1 MDDKYLKDMESE
13 YDYHE
18 KKGNLF
24 KVRHLKIT
32 IEDFGWT
39 KWKSTPKFPPA
50 VKKDYDFILGLE
62 KRLMENS
69 DDGYGYELTKSEMKK
84 CNALYNIYSKDLSD
98 KEAYKPKFKFEESL
112 WDNVTMVTPD

>member
-1 MDDKYLKDMESE
+1 MNDKYLKDMESE

-39 KWKSTPKFPPA
+39 KWKSTPNFPPA
-50 VKKDYDFILGLE
+50 VKKDYEFVLGLE
-62 KRLMENS
+62 KRLMELS
-69 DDGYGYELTKSEMKK
+69 DDGCGFDLDKNEMKK
-84 CNALYNIYSKDLSD
+84 CNALYNVYSRSTNKD
-98 KEAYKPKFKFEESL
+98 KEFKFKFEESL